1 MSDGDAGVAGVG
13 PVGVGPV
20 GVPAVDAPAV
30 DPVDVDLDI
39 PTIAKAGSN
48 DQLQALTKQLEAAQG
63 KQAKQDATDDS
74 VMFGLSF
81 GALMVGLVLSTIG
94 VGFFRYARVVG
105 EWSFAILGAALFF
118 LPFVFDDAVVLAA
131 VGGGVI
137 AAVFVVRRFV
147 TF

>member
-1 MSDGDAGVAGVG
+1 MSDGADAGVAGAS
-13 PVGVGPV
+13 
-20 GVPAVDAPAV
+20 PAPVDAA
-30 DPVDVDLDI
+30 DDDVDLAAL
-39 PTIAKAGSN
+39 AKVGNS
-48 DQLQALTKQLEAAQG
+48 DQLQALTKQLEAAQ
-63 KQAKQDATDDS
+63 AKQGQPGKAADDS

-105 EWSFAILGAALFF
+105 QWSFAILGAVLFV

-131 VGGGVI
+131 VGAGVI
-137 AAVFVVRRFV
+137 AAVIVVRRFV